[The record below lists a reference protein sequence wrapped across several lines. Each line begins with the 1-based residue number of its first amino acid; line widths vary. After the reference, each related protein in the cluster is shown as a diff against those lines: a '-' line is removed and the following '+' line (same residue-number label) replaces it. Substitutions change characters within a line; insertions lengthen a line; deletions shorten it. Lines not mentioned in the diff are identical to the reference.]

1 MPLIKPTISITPVVA
16 DKIRKVWDSEKQTW
30 YFSITDIVGILT
42 DSTDARNYWKALK
55 NRLKI
60 SQNQLVMDCNQ
71 LKIPSSDGKS
81 YLADVADAVTLL
93 KIIKVIDPTSI
104 PTFKTWFDHIDVQNS
119 IKNGNTA
126 PQNTATGLTG
136 GDDQNDTENELS
148 TTLVAPADIYQN
160 QNETVVKFMLPGTDP
175 EKLILSVS
183 MQTLSIKG
191 TRISE
196 IISRIN
202 EEDFLVNELQWGNFS
217 RTIELPTLV
226 DVDNITATEN
236 HGLIT
241 ITLQKIDTDKKRF
254 IKIKSTQ

>member
-1 MPLIKPTISITPVVA
+1 MPLIKPTINITPAVA
-16 DKIRKVWDSEKQTW
+16 TKIRKVWDSEKQIW

-42 DSTDARNYWKALK
+42 DTTDARNYWKALK

-71 LKIPSSDGKS
+71 LKLPSSDGKS

-104 PTFKTWFDHIDVQNS
+104 PIWKTWFDHIDIQNS
-119 IKNGNTA
+119 IKNANTT
-126 PQNTATGLTG
+126 PQNPATDLT
-136 GDDQNDTENELS
+136 DRVEQNDIENELS
-148 TTLVAPADIYQN
+148 TTLVAPTDIYQN
-160 QNETVVKFMLPGTDP
+160 QNEIIVKFMLPGTDP

-191 TRISE
+191 TRVPENISK
-196 IISRIN
+196 IN
-202 EEDFLVNELQWGNFS
+202 EKDFLLNELQWGDFS

-226 DVDNITATEN
+226 DVDNIVATEM

-241 ITLQKIDTDKKRF
+241 ITLQKIDTNKKRF
-254 IKIKSTQ
+254 IKIKSI